1 MMFSYLAHRRA
12 CYAKQQER
20 RDRIYSLSP
29 VYGTPL
35 SAADKDILSKPI
47 AGIVSGVQSGSLQPS
62 DILLAYGKAA
72 LKAHAA
78 TNCLT
83 EVLLPEAEEWAK
95 NCNTKGPLAGM
106 PVSLKD
112 ENSVAGF
119 DASVGYS
126 AWVGKKMQRDSA
138 LVKVLRAAGAVP
150 YVKTN
155 VPITMLSFE
164 CANEVFGT
172 TTNPHGKDFAPGG
185 SSGGE
190 AALLAFGGSR
200 VGVGSD
206 VAGSVRIPSHYSGTY
221 TIKASSYRFL
231 KTGNAHTSIPGEE
244 GVPVSFSPMTR
255 TLEDLETFW
264 KAIMSMKPWDYDH
277 AVLPI
282 PWRKIDL
289 SSQKG
294 IRWGVMWDDGVA
306 APSPA
311 CHRALHTVA
320 KALEAH
326 GHQVIP
332 VSPPSPY
339 EGLKIAAQLLMAD
352 GCKLCIEPIR
362 TGEFNDPG
370 VREALGMFRAPRI
383 IKKLYAWYLRYIK
396 RDPLYAGLVEAWS
409 EKTVPEYLALVSQ
422 REAYRERWFEFMNE
436 QGLDFILTVPNSLPA
451 VPHGGMKEG
460 WKACGYTFLWNLL
473 DYTGGILP
481 VTHVDR
487 ARDALGASKAR
498 NAIEAGQNRMYDAD
512 RMHGLPVG
520 VQVVGRRLQEEKV
533 LEAMKIIHKLLSEE
547 GKPYIPLSIP
557 E

>member
-1 MMFSYLAHRRA
+1 MFSYLAHRRA

-20 RDRIYSLSP
+20 RDRIQSLSP
-29 VYGTPL
+29 VYQAPL
-35 SAADKDILSKPI
+35 TSIEKNILSKPV
-47 AGIVSGVQSGSLQPS
+47 ADIVSSVQSGSLKPS
-62 DILLAYGKAA
+62 DILRAYGKAA

-83 EVLLPEAEEWAK
+83 EICIPEAEEWAK

-112 ENSVAGF
+112 EHAIEGF
-119 DASVGYS
+119 DATVGYS
-126 AWVGKKMQRDSA
+126 AWVGKKMKKDSA
-138 LVKVLRAAGAVP
+138 LVRLLRAAGAVP

-190 AALLAFGGSR
+190 AALLACGGSR
-200 VGVGSD
+200 IGVGSD

-221 TIKASSYRFL
+221 TIKSSSYRFL
-231 KTGNAHTSIPGEE
+231 KSGNAHSSIPGEE
-244 GVPVSFSPMTR
+244 GVPVSLSPMTR

-264 KAIMSMKPWDYDH
+264 KAVMSMKPWEYDH

-282 PWRKIDL
+282 PWRDLDL
-289 SSQKG
+289 SNQKG
-294 IRWGVMWDDGVA
+294 LRWGVMWDDGVA

-320 KALEAH
+320 KTLEAR
-326 GHQVIP
+326 GHKVI
-332 VSPPSPY
+332 SITPPSPY
-339 EGLKIAAQLLMAD
+339 EGLKLAALLLMAD
-352 GCKLCIEPIR
+352 GCKCCIEPIR

-370 VREALGMFRAPRI
+370 VVEALAMFRTPRI

-396 RDPLYAGLVEAWS
+396 RDPLYADLVEVWS

-422 REAYRERWFEFMNE
+422 REAYRERWYEFMNE
-436 QGLDFILTVPNSLPA
+436 QDLDFVLTVPNSLPA

-473 DYTGGILP
+473 DYTAGIMP

-487 ARDALGASKAR
+487 VRDALGAFKPR
-498 NAIEAGQNRMYDAD
+498 NAIEAGQYRMYNAD
-512 RMHGLPVG
+512 KMHGLPVG

-533 LEAMKIIHKLLSEE
+533 LEGMKIIQNLLRED
-547 GKPYIPLSIP
+547 GNAYVPLDLMD
-557 E
+557 